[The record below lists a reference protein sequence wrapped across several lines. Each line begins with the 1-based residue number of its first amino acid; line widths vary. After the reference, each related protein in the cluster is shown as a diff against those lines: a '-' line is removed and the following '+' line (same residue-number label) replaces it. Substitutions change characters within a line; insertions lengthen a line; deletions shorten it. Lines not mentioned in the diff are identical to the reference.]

1 MRVLVLGATGMLG
14 HTVYRFLNST
24 NNKIKCYG
32 TIRNKKDKKFF
43 NDHLSQNLRI
53 FDDFNN
59 LNKLEKF
66 IRKINPEI
74 ILNCIGLIKQRD
86 NSENQLEAVFVNSL
100 LPHQISKVCND
111 IGIRFIHFSTD
122 CVFSGSKGNYKES
135 DLPDARDIYG
145 LSKLMGE
152 INDENNLTIR
162 TSIIGHELKNSLG
175 LLEWFL
181 KEKDEIRGYSK
192 AVFSGLTTLEI
203 SRFLLNHILRNNKV
217 CGVYHLASEP
227 ITKLKLLKI
236 INKVYRSKKNIISSS
251 SLKINRSLDSSRL
264 IEVTK
269 YQVPNWEVMIKD
281 LYRWKNNYEKVF

>member
-43 NDHLSQNLRI
+43 NHHLSQNLRI

-145 LSKLMGE
+145 LSKFMGE
-152 INDENNLTIR
+152 INNKNNLTIR

-181 KEKDEIRGYSK
+181 GEKREIIGYSK
-192 AVFSGLTTLEI
+192 AIFSGLTTLEV
-203 SRFLLNHILRNNKV
+203 SRFLLDHIFKNNKIY
-217 CGVYHLASEP
+217 GVYHLASEP

-236 INKVYRSKKNIISSS
+236 INNVYKSKKNIISSS
-251 SLKINRSLDSSRL
+251 SLKIDRSLDGSKL
-264 IEVTK
+264 IELTK
-269 YQVPNWEVMIKD
+269 YKVPNWEEMIKD
-281 LYRWKNNYEKVF
+281 LYRWNKNYEKLF